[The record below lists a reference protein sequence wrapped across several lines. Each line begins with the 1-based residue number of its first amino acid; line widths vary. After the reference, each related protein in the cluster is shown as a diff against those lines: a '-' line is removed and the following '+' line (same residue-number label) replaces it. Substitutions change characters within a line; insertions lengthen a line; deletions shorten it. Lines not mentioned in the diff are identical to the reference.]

1 MELHQL
7 TLHSAARRLREG
19 FVTSEAYT
27 RALLERIRVL
37 EPGVKAFVW
46 LDEQTAL
53 EHARAADRR
62 LAAGKQ
68 PGLLHGVP
76 VGVKDIMDVAGV
88 PTGMGSPIFAS
99 NVAKC
104 SAAVIERLAVEGGFA
119 LGKTVTAEL
128 AYFAPGATHNPWN
141 PAHTPGGSSMGSA
154 AAVAAGMAPLALGTQ
169 TNGSVIRPAAFCG
182 CVGFKPS
189 AGLIGRSGIQ
199 PFSPTLDQVGVFT
212 RTAEDAALA
221 TAALLGH
228 DANDPASCR
237 EDALRG
243 EIWPLR
249 PLLQPPRLA
258 AVRSPVWVQADENQ
272 RALFEQNVARL
283 RAAGAAVEEVE
294 LPAEFAGAHD
304 VHRTI
309 MHAEGA
315 RTLAALQARHRAQL
329 SAVLNRLIDEGRV
342 IDDARLRD
350 ALQERTRLQG
360 ALGDLLRSYDA
371 IVTPPATG
379 EAPATLEHTGSPVF
393 CTIWTL
399 AGLPALTLPVG
410 RGPLGLPL
418 GLQIV
423 GGYLE
428 DATALAVAQWCAQ
441 AIGHTQGIA
450 GPRP

>member
-7 TLHSAARRLREG
+7 TLHTAARRLREG
-19 FVTSEAYT
+19 FVTSEVYT
-27 RALLERIRVL
+27 RALLERVRVL
-37 EPGVKAFVW
+37 EPGLRAFAW
-46 LDEQTAL
+46 LDEASAL

-62 LAAGKQ
+62 HAAGKR

-76 VGVKDIMDVAGV
+76 VGVKDIIDIAGV
-88 PTGMGSPIFAS
+88 PTGMGSPVFAG
-99 NVAKC
+99 NIPAR
-104 SAAVIERLAVEGGFA
+104 SAAVIERLAAEGGFA
-119 LGKTVTAEL
+119 LGKTATAEL
-128 AYFAPGATHNPWN
+128 AYFAPGATRNPWN

-154 AAVAAGMAPLALGTQ
+154 AAVAAGMVPLALGTQ

-212 RTAEDAALA
+212 RTVEDAALA
-221 TAALLGH
+221 AAALLGH
-228 DANDPASCR
+228 DANDPASCH
-237 EDALRG
+237 EEALRG
-243 EIWPLR
+243 ELWPFRPLR
-249 PLLQPPRLA
+249 QPPCLA
-258 AVRSPVWVQADENQ
+258 ALRSPLWTQADASQ
-272 RALFEQNVARL
+272 QALFERNLARL
-283 RAAGAAVEEVE
+283 RAAGAAVEEIG

-315 RTLAALQARHRAQL
+315 RALAALQARHRARL
-329 SAVLNRLIDEGRV
+329 SEVLNRLIDEGRE

-360 ALGDLLRSYDA
+360 ALGERLRGYDA

-399 AGLPALTLPVG
+399 AGLPALTLPAG
-410 RGPLGLPL
+410 RGPHGLPL
-418 GLQIV
+418 GLQV
-423 GGYLE
+423 AGGYLQ
-428 DATALAVAQWCAQ
+428 DATVLAVAQWCAQ
-441 AIGHTQGIA
+441 AIGHMQGIA
-450 GPRP
+450 GRKV